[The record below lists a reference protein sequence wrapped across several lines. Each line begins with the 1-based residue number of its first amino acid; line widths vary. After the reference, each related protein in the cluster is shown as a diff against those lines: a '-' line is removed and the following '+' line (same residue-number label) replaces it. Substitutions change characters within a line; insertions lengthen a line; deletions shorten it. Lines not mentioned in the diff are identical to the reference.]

1 MMTPAPV
8 PAPLAPTTAPP
19 APSTAPAA
27 PRDSTVGAVV
37 GAEAPSMA
45 VELDYG
51 QLLYRTYQAV
61 LGGVTLHFWATSDL
75 EDVCLPGCEVEA
87 CALPPPEPLDAALY
101 AYDDTPGEKLR
112 TGMVFGPVVALCAAL
127 NALLTARER
136 SPPEVTELTELTELT
151 ARERSPQTGALGSTA
166 RRGGGSG
173 LRLLE
178 LGAGVGLVGLW
189 AAARGAQ
196 DGAQRIAQA
205 VLTDRNSASLELMRR
220 NAAFFA
226 GRAATA
232 APTTAAPTTAAP
244 TTAAPIVQVSAL
256 DWAGAHPS
264 WLDGSFDLV
273 AASEALNVP
282 AVVPLFFATAAAA
295 LREGGRLVLA
305 MQRRSAWRSGVLLD
319 REVLPAAKAVGL
331 ALETPEVDLR
341 QGADA
346 RDDARLG
353 CEAQATV
360 ILTFILRCRV
370 QTG

>member
-1 MMTPAPV
+1 MMTPAPA
-8 PAPLAPTTAPP
+8 PAPLAPITAPPAPTTAPP
-19 APSTAPAA
+19 APPTAPPA
-27 PRDSTVGAVV
+27 PRDSSVGVVV
-37 GAEAPSMA
+37 GAEAPSAA

-127 NALLTARER
+127 DALLTAPEQ
-136 SPPEVTELTELTELT
+136 SPPEVTELTELT

-226 GRAATA
+226 ERA
-232 APTTAAPTTAAP
+232 TTAAPTTAAP

-256 DWAGAHPS
+256 DWAGAHPY

>member
-1 MMTPAPV
+1 MMTPAPA

-19 APSTAPAA
+19 APTTAPPA
-27 PRDSTVGAVV
+27 PRDSSVGAVV
-37 GAEAPSMA
+37 GAEATSAA

-127 NALLTARER
+127 DALLTAPER
-136 SPPEVTELTELTELT
+136 SPPEVTELTELTELTGLTELTELT

-196 DGAQRIAQA
+196 DGAQRIAQV

-226 GRAATA
+226 GRA
-232 APTTAAPTTAAP
+232 TTAAP

-282 AVVPLFFATAAAA
+282 AAVPLFFATAAAA